1 MKETIVMLN
10 FSELMEEIEKLGTYR
25 SEEEY
30 LGAMT
35 AITEQD
41 MANDPDFPK

>member
-10 FSELMEEIEKLGTYR
+10 LSELMEEIEKLGTYR

-30 LGAMT
+30 LRAMT

-41 MANDPDFPK
+41 LAYVPYFPK

>member
-10 FSELMEEIEKLGTYR
+10 LSELMEEIEKLGTYR

-30 LGAMT
+30 LSAMT